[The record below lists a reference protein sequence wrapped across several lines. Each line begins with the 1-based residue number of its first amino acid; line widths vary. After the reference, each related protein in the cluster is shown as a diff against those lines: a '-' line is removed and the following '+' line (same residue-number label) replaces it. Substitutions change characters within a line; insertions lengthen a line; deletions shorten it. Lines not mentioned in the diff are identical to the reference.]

1 MSADRTP
8 KPEPEP
14 IVAASPFSSGHA
26 PIGSGAE
33 SAEPRRRGRPVL
45 RILTWLFLGLL
56 SLAALLGLAV
66 AGAWVWYHPEFTVE
80 KAVAYGER
88 RGKPLLLDVVRPA
101 KPNGL
106 GIVYFTSGGWKS
118 GGPGDFNAMALA
130 PLLRRGYTIFP
141 VYHVSQPEA
150 TVMEIVDDM
159 HRAVRWIRTHAADY
173 GIDPARIGVT
183 GGSAG
188 GHLALMIATRGGPG
202 DDAAADPVDRESS
215 AVQAVA
221 IFYPVTDMTN
231 LRGSTEDTG
240 DGGPPKSFRAALDQ
254 EPVDMDRWKVTGPE
268 LSPIRYVSKDL
279 PPTLIYH
286 GDADTLV
293 PLDQSQRYQA
303 AAKDAGATV
312 EVVVHPGGGHGW
324 VSMIV
329 DLIHFG
335 SWFDEHLR
343 RGRSGG

>member
-1 MSADRTP
+1 MSDEHDSRAFSP
-8 KPEPEP
+8 
-14 IVAASPFSSGHA
+14 AASPFSSGHA
-26 PIGSGAE
+26 PVGAGGGAPGDA
-33 SAEPRRRGRPVL
+33 SRPRGRPVL
-45 RILTWLFLGLL
+45 RVLTWLLLGMLGL
-56 SLAALLGLAV
+56 ATLLGLAV
-66 AGAWVWYHPEFTVE
+66 AGAWVWYHPVYSVE
-80 KAVAYGER
+80 KGVVYGTR
-88 RGKPLLLDVVRPA
+88 DGKPLLLDVVRPA
-101 KPNGL
+101 RPNGL

-118 GGPGDFNAMALA
+118 GGPGDFSPVALA

-150 TVMEIVDDM
+150 TVMGIVADM
-159 HRAVRWIRTHAADY
+159 HRAVRFVRTRAGDF
-173 GIDPARIGVT
+173 GIDPDRLGVT

-202 DDAAADPVDRESS
+202 DPAAEDPVDRASS

-240 DGGPPKSFRAALDQ
+240 DGGPPKSFKRALDQ
-254 EPVDMDRWKVTGPE
+254 EPVDMERWKVTGPE
-268 LSPIRYVSKDL
+268 LSPIRFVTKDA

-293 PLDQSQRYQA
+293 PLDQSQRYLERA
-303 AAKDAGATV
+303 REAGATV

-324 VSMIV
+324 PTMIV
-329 DLIHFG
+329 DLIRFG
-335 SWFDEHLR
+335 SWFDRHLR
-343 RGRSGG
+343 PGR